1 MKYTYKKHNYI
12 SINTGNELTEELVD
26 INQYAIDSNQHIDN
40 IENINLWRERF
51 IYKENIKSILYSKPE
66 ISIDNFMKQFN
77 LNVNENIKNVKD
89 LYKIINYISE
99 NYAIWCKNKGYNYEN
114 TYYFCKG
121 ILGEYVWYLILK
133 LFKTFHIPNNLNK
146 KYENVYR
153 FTNLCLRKDDD
164 FDLGVDLIG
173 EVEIDG
179 INTHNCIFQFKFYS
193 PTSDNF
199 ITLKLIQGV
208 HDDGITKNF
217 ISHNAEEIN
226 TFICWLGTEKQV
238 SKWLSRDT
246 VLSKNVKFIDIDT
259 LNLSSNQSEQNFKNI
274 LNKIKNIKNF

>member
-121 ILGEYVWYLILK
+121 ILV
-133 LFKTFHIPNNLNK
+133 
-146 KYENVYR
+146 
-153 FTNLCLRKDDD
+153 
-164 FDLGVDLIG
+164 
-173 EVEIDG
+173 
-179 INTHNCIFQFKFYS
+179 
-193 PTSDNF
+193 
-199 ITLKLIQGV
+199 
-208 HDDGITKNF
+208 
-217 ISHNAEEIN
+217 
-226 TFICWLGTEKQV
+226 
-238 SKWLSRDT
+238 
-246 VLSKNVKFIDIDT
+246 
-259 LNLSSNQSEQNFKNI
+259 
-274 LNKIKNIKNF
+274 